1 MNPVGAVLYKGAS
14 MLRQPLIVMTSI
26 VAASGVL
33 IATASHRTNPAQV
46 SGVVTMHASPS
57 VEATITTLDDAFQFL
72 VLWRGTPGWGT
83 GTHRD
88 RTGGGGD
95 GTISI
100 DLNRGSLSLALWLSP
115 ATHQARLQNRLESVP
130 DGTNVLF
137 IDNADG
143 PRPAIVRTL
152 SVDIGSANFDFRK
165 GSIAPLLKSS
175 PEIVE
180 YLRCDLEAPIPPAHS
195 EDVAK
200 LMAKL
205 SKGFCDQI
213 KSQH

>member
-1 MNPVGAVLYKGAS
+1 MPGSTVRLALQMTAV
-14 MLRQPLIVMTSI
+14 

-33 IATASHRTNPAQV
+33 SAASSHRTGPAQI
-46 SGVVTMHASPS
+46 SRIATMHASPS

-72 VLWRGTPGWGT
+72 VLWRGAPGWGT

-88 RTGGGGD
+88 NTGGAGD
-95 GTISI
+95 GTITVG
-100 DLNRGSLSLALWLSP
+100 LTRGPISVDLWLSP
-115 ATHQARLQNRLESVP
+115 ATHQARLQNRLERIP

-137 IDNADG
+137 IDDADG
-143 PRPAIVRTL
+143 PRPVIVRKL

-175 PEIVE
+175 PDIVE
-180 YLRCDLEAPIPPAHS
+180 YLRCYLEAPVPSAPS
-195 EDVAK
+195 KDVAR
-200 LMAKL
+200 LMARV
-205 SKGFCDQI
+205 SRGFCDQL